1 MTSLNIKI
9 LDESMKELYEGVIAK
24 YNSQLKSETADSG
37 VDVFSKED
45 IIVEPFKVSFIKTGI
60 SASSCYSDSSL
71 KVHSLPYWLL
81 PRSSISK
88 TPLMMANSV
97 GVIDSGYRGEL
108 MCAVRNMS
116 NESYVVTRG
125 TRLFQIVSNDMLPFK
140 VVYFVEN
147 LNDTERGSG
156 GFGSTGTS

>member
-1 MTSLNIKI
+1 MPSLSIKI
-9 LDESMKELYEGVIAK
+9 LDESMNGLYEGVLAK
-24 YNSQLKSETADSG
+24 YNSKKTSDTQDSG

-45 IIVEPFKVSFIKTGI
+45 VVVEPFKVSFIKTGI
-60 SASSCYSDSSL
+60 SASSCYRDSSL
-71 KVHSLPYWLL
+71 KIHSLPYWLL

-116 NESYVVTRG
+116 NDPYTVT
-125 TRLFQIVSNDMLPFK
+125 K
-140 VVYFVEN
+140 
-147 LNDTERGSG
+147 
-156 GFGSTGTS
+156 